1 MPMALSNSLRPQPDS
16 ATLEVEAVPG
26 FTDNYFWLIRGIGAA
41 ARRVAVVDPGDAA
54 PVLAA
59 LEARKLEL
67 SVILITHH
75 HADHVGGV
83 PGLLERYKVPVYG
96 PVSESIP
103 GRTVALTGGDE
114 VTLATLGLQFRVLDC
129 PGHTS
134 GHIAYYG
141 HGALFCGDTIFSGGC
156 GRLFEGTPAQMLA
169 SLDRLTALPSETRV
183 YCAHEY
189 TAANLRFATAV
200 DPRNRALADYVAEV
214 AAIRAREEATIP
226 TTIGLESRINPFLR
240 TRLPAVRAAAS
251 AHAGR
256 PLTDDADAF
265 AVVREWK
272 NGFRG

>member
-1 MPMALSNSLRPQPDS
+1 MGPETSLRTRVDT
-16 ATLEVEAVPG
+16 ATLEVTAVPA
-26 FTDNYFWLIRGIGAA
+26 FDDNYFWLVHGIGPGAD
-41 ARRVAVVDPGDAA
+41 RRVAVVDPGEAG

-59 LEARKLEL
+59 LERSGLEL
-67 SVILITHH
+67 AAILITHH
-75 HADHVGGV
+75 HGDHVGGIAA
-83 PGLLERYKVPVYG
+83 LLERYPVPTFG
-96 PVSESIP
+96 PAREDIP
-103 GRTVALTGGDE
+103 GRSVALAGGDR
-114 VTLATLGLQFRVLDC
+114 VSLADLGLEFDIFDV
-129 PGHTS
+129 PGHTA

-141 HGALFCGDTIFSGGC
+141 HGALFCGDTLFSGGC

-169 SLDRLTALPSETRV
+169 SLDRLAALPPDTRV

-200 DPRNRALADYVAEV
+200 DAGNRALADYVTTV
-214 AAIRAREEATIP
+214 SAIRARREPTIP

-256 PLTDDADAF
+256 PLGDDVDAF
-265 AVVREWK
+265 AVVRAWK